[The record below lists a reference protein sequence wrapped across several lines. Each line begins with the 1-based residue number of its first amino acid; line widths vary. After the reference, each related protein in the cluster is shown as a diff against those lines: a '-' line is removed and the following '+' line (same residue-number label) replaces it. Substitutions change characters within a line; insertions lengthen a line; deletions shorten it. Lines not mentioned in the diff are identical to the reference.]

1 MKKILYVAMGAL
13 MLTSCYEDKGNY
25 DYHFDDL
32 NKVDISDVT
41 YTPSAYQGVSG
52 SVIEI
57 QMPMTEDKVQRVE
70 ANLKQTLADN
80 YDNLDFTWYSSYTVT
95 EKDPNTGRDVTK
107 TLRDTLHTNGYV
119 DLDFPANTDRSYNL
133 MMVVK
138 DKTTDLDYYANLNVK
153 TRLLFKNSL
162 FFLHQKGS
170 ETYLGNV
177 EKIGSTLESRS
188 NAYQT
193 AFPNATDNVFSN
205 SIKLGFTTYIPSRTA
220 TAALMVFN
228 ADGRGYAY
236 NTLKGLERFNVP
248 LVPTGSTSFVASRL
262 VDIGSSSTFNKFDI
276 LLSRD
281 GRYYI
286 GKMAPYFMVPGADSY
301 DETLNP
307 GDYQVTAAT
316 VTTDNF
322 VLWDAKNNRFI
333 YQSNGDYVPAW
344 DIEGLAGTQSQ
355 MAVKD
360 AHVDFSSLGSLSPM
374 GKQAVYA
381 FISSHSEFFED
392 AKPQFIFKDN
402 ADNFYL
408 YELTSTDGGKDSKA
422 KATRGGDDYDD
433 ASSSQAAY
441 TITGKRLTDFHPGSN
456 LSSITYNPWF
466 STNYIFYAK
475 DDQVIRH
482 NLSNGDEEVIY
493 TAPVGYTVSVIK
505 FRTYDSESNS
515 SMSSNFGDLGLYL
528 SIGMN
533 KGDNGAVAEIKL
545 TSSAD
550 VDESYGIFCDKDA
563 DGNAFGKILDVQFA
577 HMYSFSKDS
586 Q

>member
-1 MKKILYVAMGAL
+1 MKKILYVAMSAL

-41 YTPSAYQGVSG
+41 YTPSAYKGVSG

-95 EKDPNTGRDVTK
+95 ETNPMTGRETTK
-107 TLRDTLHTNGYV
+107 TLRDTLHTRGYV
-119 DLDFPANTDRSYNL
+119 DLNFPVNTDRSYNL

-177 EKIGSTLESRS
+177 EKIGSSLESRS

-193 AFPNATDNVFSN
+193 AFPTTTDNVFSN
-205 SIKLGFTTYIPSRTA
+205 AIKLGFTTYISSRTA

-228 ADGRGYAY
+228 ADGRGYSY
-236 NTLKGLERFNVP
+236 NTLKGLQRFDVP
-248 LVPTGSTSFVASRL
+248 LVPTGSTPFVASRL
-262 VDIGSSSTFNKFDI
+262 VDVGSSATFNKFDCLI
-276 LLSRD
+276 SRD
-281 GRYYI
+281 GQFYI
-286 GKMAPYFMVPGADSY
+286 GKMVPYFMVPGAASY
-301 DETLNP
+301 DNTLHP

-316 VTTDNF
+316 VTADNF

-344 DIEGLAGTQSQ
+344 SMDGLAGTQSS

-360 AHVDFSSLGSLSPM
+360 AHVDFSSLGSLSPV

-381 FISSHSEFFED
+381 FIASHSEFFED

-408 YELTSTDGGKDSKA
+408 YELTSVDGGKNSKA
-422 KATRGGDDYDD
+422 KATRGGDDED
-433 ASSSQAAY
+433 ASSSEAAY
-441 TITGKRLTDFHPGSN
+441 TITGKRLPDFHPGSN
-456 LSSITYNPWF
+456 LASITYNPWF

-493 TAPVGYTVSVIK
+493 TAPVGYTVSIIK

-515 SMSSNFGDLGLYL
+515 TLSSNFGDLGLYL

-545 TSSAD
+545 TTSAD
-550 VDESYGIFCDKDA
+550 VDESYTMFCDKDA

>member
-1 MKKILYVAMGAL
+1 MKKILYVAMSAL

-41 YTPSAYQGVSG
+41 YTPSAYKGVSG

-95 EKDPNTGRDVTK
+95 ETNPKTGRETTK
-107 TLRDTLHTNGYV
+107 TLRDTLHTRGYV
-119 DLDFPANTDRSYNL
+119 DLNFPVNTDRSYNL

-138 DKTTDLDYYANLNVK
+138 DKTTDLDYYAHLNVK

-177 EKIGSTLESRS
+177 EKIGSSLESRS

-193 AFPNATDNVFSN
+193 AFPTTTDNVFSN
-205 SIKLGFTTYIPSRTA
+205 AIKLGFTTYISSRTA

-228 ADGRGYAY
+228 ADGRGYSY
-236 NTLKGLERFNVP
+236 NTLKGLQRFDVP
-248 LVPTGSTSFVASRL
+248 LVPTGSTPFVASRL
-262 VDIGSSSTFNKFDI
+262 VDVGSSATFNKFDCLI
-276 LLSRD
+276 SRD
-281 GRYYI
+281 GQFCI
-286 GKMAPYFMVPGADSY
+286 GKMAPYFMVPGAASY
-301 DETLNP
+301 DNTLHP

-316 VTTDNF
+316 VTADNF

-344 DIEGLAGTQSQ
+344 SMDGLAGTQSS

-360 AHVDFSSLGSLSPM
+360 AHVDFSSLGSLSPV

-381 FISSHSEFFED
+381 FIASHSEFFED

-408 YELTSTDGGKDSKA
+408 YELTSVDGGKNSKA
-422 KATRGGDDYDD
+422 KATRGGDDED
-433 ASSSQAAY
+433 ASSSEAAY
-441 TITGKRLTDFHPGSN
+441 TITGKRLPDFHPGSN
-456 LSSITYNPWF
+456 LASITYNPWF

-493 TAPVGYTVSVIK
+493 TAPVGYTVSIIK

-515 SMSSNFGDLGLYL
+515 TLSSNFGDLGLYL

-533 KGDNGAVAEIKL
+533 NGDNGAVAEIKL
-545 TSSAD
+545 TTSAD
-550 VDESYGIFCDKDA
+550 VDESYTMFCDKDA